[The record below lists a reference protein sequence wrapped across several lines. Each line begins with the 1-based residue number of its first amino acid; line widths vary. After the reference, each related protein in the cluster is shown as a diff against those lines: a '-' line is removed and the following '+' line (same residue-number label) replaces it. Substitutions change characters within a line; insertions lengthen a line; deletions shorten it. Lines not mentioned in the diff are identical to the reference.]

1 MMFSI
6 ALLEAFLKRLSTSR
20 GVLVFQSCK
29 YADWVTYRI
38 AQRVDDTRWETSLTK
53 FASARFE
60 KRKSEWH
67 TKV

>member
-53 FASARFE
+53 FAFSCFE
-60 KRKSEWH
+60 KRDFEWH
-67 TKV
+67 MKV